1 MFKTTVLL
9 PLNFS
14 RNKEIVQYISQ
25 VCGVQVKISTASRPQ
40 VEIFAENQESLQFSQ
55 NLALSFVGPE
65 FETVLL
71 RLSSIILS
79 AFKIVEIQ
87 RYFARRH
94 RMIVIAEDNGSLYMC
109 GPASRVEAVS
119 EVLADNE
126 LCSFSPE
133 LQVETSDFMQL
144 CLAYDILYNRI
155 KKKAKI
161 EEISFLFYCLPL
173 IESKMDCLD
182 QKSSL
187 DQGSFD
193 AYRKPTDCAE
203 TSQKANNASNQQV
216 SAISTPGKRKSSKRR
231 NRRKKNHKSSSERES
246 PKLNGNIKDRH
257 RRVVVIDGANVAH
270 SESTTRKFNL
280 GNLRIAYN
288 YFVKRGFTE
297 IKIVLPEA
305 TKECLQFFS
314 DEELTK
320 HFIFTPI
327 RRLIPGAKPQRADDD
342 SIIIQMAMGL
352 DGVVISNDRYRD
364 FLARNPDAK
373 DFLMN
378 QVIPYNLSE
387 GIFAISDYP
396 LGTNH
401 KSLDEI
407 LTFPP
412 P

>member
-216 SAISTPGKRKSSKRR
+216 SAIS
-231 NRRKKNHKSSSERES
+231 SE
-246 PKLNGNIKDRH
+246 
-257 RRVVVIDGANVAH
+257 
-270 SESTTRKFNL
+270 F
-280 GNLRIAYN
+280 
-288 YFVKRGFTE
+288 
-297 IKIVLPEA
+297 
-305 TKECLQFFS
+305 QFIIP
-314 DEELTK
+314 LT
-320 HFIFTPI
+320 ITY
-327 RRLIPGAKPQRADDD
+327 L
-342 SIIIQMAMGL
+342 
-352 DGVVISNDRYRD
+352 
-364 FLARNPDAK
+364 
-373 DFLMN
+373 
-378 QVIPYNLSE
+378 
-387 GIFAISDYP
+387 
-396 LGTNH
+396 T
-401 KSLDEI
+401 
-407 LTFPP
+407 LTFVIRVTLMLHSLTNQLT
-412 P
+412 

>member
-25 VCGVQVKISTASRPQ
+25 VCSVQVKISTASRPQ

-71 RLSSIILS
+71 RLSPIILS

-126 LCSFSPE
+126 LCSLSLEP
-133 LQVETSDFMQL
+133 QVETSDFMQL

-193 AYRKPTDCAE
+193 AYRKP
-203 TSQKANNASNQQV
+203 N
-216 SAISTPGKRKSSKRR
+216 
-231 NRRKKNHKSSSERES
+231 
-246 PKLNGNIKDRH
+246 
-257 RRVVVIDGANVAH
+257 
-270 SESTTRKFNL
+270 
-280 GNLRIAYN
+280 
-288 YFVKRGFTE
+288 
-297 IKIVLPEA
+297 
-305 TKECLQFFS
+305 
-314 DEELTK
+314 
-320 HFIFTPI
+320 
-327 RRLIPGAKPQRADDD
+327 
-342 SIIIQMAMGL
+342 
-352 DGVVISNDRYRD
+352 
-364 FLARNPDAK
+364 
-373 DFLMN
+373 
-378 QVIPYNLSE
+378 
-387 GIFAISDYP
+387 
-396 LGTNH
+396 GTN
-401 KSLDEI
+401 I
-407 LTFPP
+407 F
-412 P
+412 

>member
-1 MFKTTVLL
+1 MFKAKVLL
-9 PLNFS
+9 PLDFS
-14 RNKEIVQYISQ
+14 RDKELVQYISQ
-25 VCGVQVKISTASRPQ
+25 VCHVQASVLSASRPQ
-40 VEIFAENQESLQFSQ
+40 LEIFADDQESLHFSQ

-65 FETVLL
+65 FETVL
-71 RLSSIILS
+71 RLSPAILT

-94 RMIVIAEDNGSLYMC
+94 RMIVIAENNGSLYMC
-109 GPASRVEAVS
+109 GPASRVEAAS
-119 EVLADNE
+119 EVLADVG
-126 LCSFSPE
+126 LYSISLDSP
-133 LQVETSDFMQL
+133 VETGDFKKL
-144 CLAYDILYNRI
+144 CLSYDISSKI
-155 KKKAKI
+155 IAKKAKV
-161 EEISFLFYCLPL
+161 EEINFLFYFLPL
-173 IESKMDCLD
+173 VESKMDCLD
-182 QKSSL
+182 KKSL
-187 DQGSFD
+187 LVQGSFD
-193 AYRKPTDCAE
+193 AYRKLNDCEAPKPVSNG
-203 TSQKANNASNQQV
+203 TPNQQV
-216 SAISTPGKRKSSKRR
+216 SAISTHGKRNSSKRR
-231 NRRKKNHKSSSERES
+231 RHRGKKCFGS
-246 PKLNGNIKDRH
+246 PMLNGNIKDRR

-270 SESTTRKFNL
+270 SESTTRRYNL

-297 IKIVLPEA
+297 VKIVLPEA
-305 TKECLQFFS
+305 TNECLQYFS

-327 RRLIPGAKPQRADDD
+327 RRLIPGEKPQRADDD

-364 FLARNPDAK
+364 FLARNPNAK

-401 KSLDEI
+401 KSLDEL

-412 P
+412 